1 MGEELLWVEIQD
13 NIGWI
18 KINRE
23 KKLNALNQN
32 LIDALH
38 HTFIDF
44 QNNQEVRVIILTGS
58 GDKAFVAPTASNS
71 TQETVR
77 CSYWAV

>member
-44 QNNQEVRVIILTGS
+44 QNNFDDILETSVENLLRRVEFLENIFEFREKCS
-58 GDKAFVAPTASNS
+58 RNPTM
-71 TQETVR
+71 
-77 CSYWAV
+77 C